1 VLVVN
6 STAHYFNRTEIPLR
20 RFNMKHILIAAAVAA
35 FTITPAVAGNA
46 GVPVNIGQPDF
57 YGRIDIVD
65 FPQPQ
70 VIFVQPMIITR
81 GPIKRPP
88 IYMHVPP
95 THARHW
101 SKHCSQYAACG
112 ESVFFVQDNWYDSE
126 YVPRYQERHGN
137 RQVISRNDD
146 RGNQGNGQRGDG
158 KD

>member
-1 VLVVN
+1 
-6 STAHYFNRTEIPLR
+6 
-20 RFNMKHILIAAAVAA
+20 MKGILIAAAVAA
-35 FTITPAVAGNA
+35 FTITPAGAGNA

-57 YGRIDIVD
+57 YGRINIVD

-70 VIFVQPMIITR
+70 VIFVKPMIITR

-101 SKHCSQYAACG
+101 SKHCSQYAACS

-146 RGNQGNGQRGDG
+146 RGNQGNGQRGEG